1 MIGAIIFLV
10 LLGATIAAIVIGVQK
25 SKAENAQAE
34 ELVIDKPVAE
44 LAPDPIVEVKPAKTK
59 TAAPKKTATKK
70 TKK

>member
-25 SKAENAQAE
+25 SKAEKAQAE
-34 ELVIDKPVAE
+34 ELIIDKPVAE
-44 LAPDPIVEVKPAKTK
+44 PAPDPIVEVKPAKTK

>member
-25 SKAENAQAE
+25 SKAENVQAE

-44 LAPDPIVEVKPAKTK
+44 PAPDPIVEVKPTKAKT
-59 TAAPKKTATKK
+59 TKK
-70 TKK
+70 ATTKTKNKK